1 MLRERDSTVWRAL
14 RSRLDLRQHEIRR
27 WTAVRDGLVDGFD
40 DGSRLYEQFN
50 GFFAMED
57 VSAAE
62 LGQRPFAGDVVL
74 GPERARRAQVVKQ
87 ADVLMLI
94 HMLGELMSDDVA
106 AANYSYY
113 EPRTSHGSSLSAPIH
128 AAVAARLGRL
138 DEALSYLRMAAA
150 VDLGNGMGN
159 AAQGVHMAAM
169 GGLWQAAVMGFG
181 GVRPGGAVLRLDP
194 KPPDAWKGFEFPLRW
209 RGTRLEVAVRGDRL
223 VIKVDGSV
231 ELALGADSSQRL
243 GPGRY
248 LAERGQNGWSSLRAA
263 P

>member
-1 MLRERDSTVWRAL
+1 MD
-14 RSRLDLRQHEIRR
+14 
-27 WTAVRDGLVDGFD
+27 FD
-40 DGSRLYEQFN
+40 NGTRLYEQFH
-50 GFFAMED
+50 GFFALED
-57 VSAAE
+57 VRVAE
-62 LGQRPFAGDVVL
+62 LGQRPFAADVVL

-87 ADVLMLI
+87 ADVVMLI
-94 HMLGELMSDDVA
+94 HMLGDLVSDDVA

-181 GVRPGGAVLRLDP
+181 GIRPSGTALRLDP
-194 KPPDAWKGFEFPLRW
+194 RLPNAWNGLDFPLRW
-209 RGTRLEVAVRGDRL
+209 RDTRLEVALRGDRL
-223 VIKVDGSV
+223 SIGVDRPV
-231 ELALGADSSQRL
+231 ELALGASPSLRL

-248 LAERGQNGWSSLRAA
+248 LAERGKMGWSSLRAEQ
-263 P
+263 